1 MRDLVLTLYWERFV
15 VFELT
20 LWYILKTTFTLEDG
34 KMIQKQV
41 LDGQLS
47 SELTREI
54 VDGKLKVVRVI
65 ASTWA
70 LVF

>member
-1 MRDLVLTLYWERFV
+1 M
-15 VFELT
+15 
-20 LWYILKTTFTLEDG
+20 FTLEDG